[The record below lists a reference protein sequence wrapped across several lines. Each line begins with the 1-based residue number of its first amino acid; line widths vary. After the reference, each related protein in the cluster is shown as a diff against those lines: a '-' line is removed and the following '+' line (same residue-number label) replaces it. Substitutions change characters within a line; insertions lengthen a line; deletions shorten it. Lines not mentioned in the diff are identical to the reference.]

1 MADKKLN
8 PFDTNVNYKDLQASF
23 PKDVVLEKHYKD
35 ILTEEQINWLK
46 IELEIYNNNKK
57 K

>member
-8 PFDTNVNYKDLQASF
+8 PFDKNVNYKDLQASF
-23 PKDVVLEKHYKD
+23 PKDVDLNKYYKE
-35 ILTEEQINWLK
+35 ILTEDQINWLK